1 MKVYRKEKM
10 VDTFATRCIEGGMKP
25 KTLQIILGHTKVET
39 TLNTY
44 VHVTKEYERTEIDN
58 VQDYLNGVKMV
69 SNI

>member
-1 MKVYRKEKM
+1 
-10 VDTFATRCIEGGMKP
+10 MKP
-25 KTLQIILGHTKVET
+25 KTLQVILGHTKIET

-69 SNI
+69 SNS